1 MNNEHDKQDELQ
13 RVLAL
18 KRHERPPP
26 RFFKGFSDK
35 VIDRLHSPEPPAD
48 QTWWQRLGLDIDS
61 KPLLVC
67 ASGIVVCGLLGVGLL
82 ASLRVERPKPV
93 PRSPD
98 DQSQFVV
105 APPVNVLT
113 APAPQIAPVV
123 RAEEMPGVGDP
134 VMVSE
139 SSPFSQIKLQ
149 SGRTIVKP
157 AGSGSGG
164 N

>member
-1 MNNEHDKQDELQ
+1 M
-13 RVLAL
+13 
-18 KRHERPPP
+18 
-26 RFFKGFSDK
+26 
-35 VIDRLHSPEPPAD
+35 
-48 QTWWQRLGLDIDS
+48 
-61 KPLLVC
+61 
-67 ASGIVVCGLLGVGLL
+67 L

-149 SGRTIVKP
+149 SNRTTVKP